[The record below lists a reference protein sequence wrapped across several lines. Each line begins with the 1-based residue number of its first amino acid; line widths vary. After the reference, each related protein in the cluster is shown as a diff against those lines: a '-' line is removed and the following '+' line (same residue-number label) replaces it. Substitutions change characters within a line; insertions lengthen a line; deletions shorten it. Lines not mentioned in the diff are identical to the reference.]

1 MLRSPEFQGV
11 SYSDRW
17 KMQQE
22 RHAQLL
28 ILVPKDDAMT
38 RIADRAGIV
47 GKRLKDTPGKVLVYF
62 EGWVN
67 GAMQY
72 SHLDPKG
79 QWTAGVEHAAGRML
93 TEYPTVACAVMDED
107 DFVEVGAYHCVNPTM
122 EERIRVWNDAEV
134 NRWIS

>member
-11 SYSDRW
+11 AYHERW

-28 ILVPKDDAMT
+28 ILVPKDGVVT

-47 GKRLKDTPGKVLVYF
+47 GKRLKDSPGKVLVYF

-72 SHLDPKG
+72 SNRDPHG
-79 QWTAGVEHAAGRML
+79 QWMAGVEHAAGRML

-107 DFVEVGAYHCVNPTM
+107 DFVEVGAYHCVNATE
-122 EERIRVWNDAEV
+122 EERIRLWDEAAVDLYL
-134 NRWIS
+134 S